1 MTKLRVNHDA
11 VSRWFFILIAGAVLY
26 IFWKMVSPF
35 AITLITAGIFT
46 VVFFPFFNWLNAK
59 FKNKFLSAI
68 TILFI
73 VFFAI
78 FLPVTAF
85 AFVVVQ
91 QAADVLQSGLI
102 GNVADF
108 ISGFSDSELFS
119 RMPQF
124 AQNSL
129 LSIDFGGATR
139 ATVDWLRQ
147 NVGSILAGGVN
158 FTMQLL
164 LFFLFLYYF
173 LIKGDRI
180 HRELLELSPFKDKL
194 DENII
199 IRINRTIRG
208 VMGGAVVIASVQA
221 VLAIIGLSIFGVPKA
236 PLWGAF
242 VLIAAQVPIFGVGTI
257 MVPSILYLL
266 IVGNT
271 GSAIGLAIWSV
282 VVVGLVDN
290 MLSPIVVGKRTQMP
304 ELFVLIS
311 ILGGIQYFGPIGFIL
326 GPVVLSGILVLRDLY
341 KAGILKTRS

>member
-1 MTKLRVNHDA
+1 MKKLHVNHDA
-11 VSRWFFILIAGAVLY
+11 ASRWFFLLMAGVVIY
-26 IFWKMVSPF
+26 IFWQMVQPF
-35 AITLITAGIFT
+35 VITLITAGIFT
-46 VVFFPFFNWLNAK
+46 VVFFPLFSWLQVK
-59 FKNKFLSAI
+59 FRNKLLAAI
-68 TILFI
+68 VVLFI

-91 QAADVLQSGLI
+91 QAADVLQSGFI

-108 ISGFSDSELFS
+108 VTGFSDSELFS
-119 RMPQF
+119 KLPEF

-129 LSIDFGGATR
+129 LSIDFGAATR

-158 FTMQLL
+158 FTMQLF

-180 HRELLELSPFKDKL
+180 HQELLELSPFKDKL

-199 IRINRTIRG
+199 VRINRTIRG

-221 VLAIIGLSIFGVPKA
+221 ILAIIGLSIFGVPKA

-257 MVPSILYLL
+257 MVPAIIYLL
-266 IVGNT
+266 VVGKL
-271 GSAIGLAIWSV
+271 GAAIGLAIWAT

-290 MLSPIVVGKRTQMP
+290 MLSPIIVGKRTKMP
-304 ELFVLIS
+304 ELFVLLA

-326 GPVVLSGILVLRDLY
+326 GPVVLSAILVLRDLY
-341 KAGILKTRS
+341 KAGILKTGN